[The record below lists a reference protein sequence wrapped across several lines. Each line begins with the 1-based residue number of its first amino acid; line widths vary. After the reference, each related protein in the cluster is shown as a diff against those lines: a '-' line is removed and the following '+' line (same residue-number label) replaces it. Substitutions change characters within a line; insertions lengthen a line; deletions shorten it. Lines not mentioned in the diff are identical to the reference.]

1 MLTNYAS
8 RLSCVFWL
16 TTIQLVLLAGAHGA
30 EQLEQTGQT
39 ELANAEKIA
48 ELIRRLDADQF
59 SDRNAASRQLQQLGP
74 AACPALADA
83 AVNGSREQRNRAL
96 DVLDQ
101 LVQEGQPTAREAAR
115 RALKDIASSDHEA
128 SAGRAREILEPKQ
141 EPPAVP
147 VPNLAPAQIQIQMN
161 AIAGGVGGRAVQ
173 RMKIQNGV
181 KQIETDDGQR
191 RIKIVE
197 DPNEGIQVEITEE
210 KDGEDRTEKFQVKDG
225 KELAERH
232 PDAHA
237 VYQRM
242 QNAGGIQI
250 QGMPVGVPPIRL
262 QLGGPQQG
270 LELPRQL
277 VNRMLQS
284 SLTTLERSIQQLELS
299 KGEGEK
305 AKQVEASI
313 DRLREIAKQLKEE
326 ITQLDGR

>member
-1 MLTNYAS
+1 MLMHYIS
-8 RLSCVFWL
+8 RLSFAFWL
-16 TTIQLVLLAGAHGA
+16 TSIQLVLLAGSQGA
-30 EQLEQTGQT
+30 EHLEQAGQT
-39 ELANAEKIA
+39 ELASTEKIA

-59 SDRNAASRQLQQLGP
+59 SERNAASRQLQQLGP

-96 DVLDQ
+96 DILDQ
-101 LVQEGQPTAREAAR
+101 LVQEGQPTAREAAQ
-115 RALKDIASSDHEA
+115 RALKGIASGDHEA
-128 SAGRAREILEPKQ
+128 SARRAREILEPKQ
-141 EPPAVP
+141 APDAVP

-191 RIKIVE
+191 KIKIVE
-197 DPNEGIQVEITEE
+197 DPNKGIQVEITEE
-210 KDGEDRTEKFQVKDG
+210 KDGEDRTEKFQVKDA
-225 KELAERH
+225 KELAQRH

-250 QGMPVGVPPIRL
+250 QGVPAGVPPIPRH
-262 QLGGPQQG
+262 LGGPPHG
-270 LELPRQL
+270 LDLPRQL

-299 KGEGEK
+299 KGEGEE
-305 AKQVEASI
+305 AEQIEASI
-313 DRLREIAKQLKEE
+313 KRLREIADQLKEE
-326 ITQLDGR
+326 ITQLGGR

>member
-1 MLTNYAS
+1 MLMCYTS
-8 RLSCVFWL
+8 RLSFAFWL
-16 TTIQLVLLAGAHGA
+16 TSIQIVLLAGTHGA
-30 EQLEQTGQT
+30 EQLGQAGQT
-39 ELANAEKIA
+39 ELASTEKIA

-59 SDRNAASRQLQQLGP
+59 SERNAASRQLQQLGP
-74 AACPALADA
+74 AACPALADV

-96 DVLDQ
+96 DILDQ
-101 LVQEGQPTAREAAR
+101 LVQEGQPTAREAAQ

-128 SAGRAREILEPKQ
+128 SARRAREILEPKQ

-147 VPNLAPAQIQIQMN
+147 VPNVAPAQIQIQMN
-161 AIAGGVGGRAVQ
+161 AVAGGVGGRAVQ

-197 DPNEGIQVEITEE
+197 DANKGIQVEITEK
-210 KDGEDRTEKFQVKDG
+210 KDGEDRMEKFQVKDG

-250 QGMPVGVPPIRL
+250 QGMPVGVPPIPL
-262 QLGGPQQG
+262 QLGGPQQD
-270 LELPRQL
+270 LDLPRQL
-277 VNRMLQS
+277 VHRMLRS
-284 SLTTLERSIQQLELS
+284 SLATLERSIQQLELS
-299 KGEGEK
+299 KGEGED

-313 DRLREIAKQLKEE
+313 ERLRQIADQLKEE